1 MDIHHAMIVHNKP
14 DRLSE
19 ALTQQRDLEV
29 WMGAPTLARPEV
41 GSTIE
46 FQFDQGQRTLKM
58 EVTRLEAKKQVQ
70 WQVIQPVWPI
80 EAAYQ
85 VITWTLIPYESSTLV
100 DFRMEGWPQDDD
112 VYASVSYKWASFMMR
127 LKIFMGDTREVATF
141 LPVEEKNITANK
153 QNIFQ
158 IGS

>member
-1 MDIHHAMIVHNKP
+1 MDIHHAMIVHNKT
-14 DRLSE
+14 DRSYE
-19 ALTQQRDLEV
+19 ALTQQRDFEV
-29 WMGAPTLARPEV
+29 WMGAPTLAQPEV
-41 GSTIE
+41 GSTLE

-58 EVTRLEAKKQVQ
+58 EVTRLEAGKQVQ

-80 EAAYQ
+80 DAADQ
-85 VITWTLIPYESSTLV
+85 VITWTLIPYESSSLV

-127 LKIFMGDTREVATF
+127 LKIYMGDSREIATF

-153 QNIFQ
+153 QKR
-158 IGS
+158 